1 MLLNSIKLYCI
12 ILIIVTDVEVLYVI
26 DVPKIYASMV
36 FNDSEMKK
44 RLPQKIYENLRKA
57 IDENIALSPEIGE
70 VVAQAMKSW
79 ALEKG
84 ATHFTHWFQPM
95 TEVTAEKHDSFL
107 NFDSEGNV
115 KMSFSGKE
123 LIKGESD
130 ASSFPSGGLRATF
143 EARGYTSW
151 DPTSYA
157 FIKNN
162 SLYIPTF
169 FCSYS
174 GEVLDRKT
182 PLLKSMYALNKQ
194 AMRILK
200 ILKNNKIR
208 KVTPYVGAEQE
219 YFLIDK
225 SVYEKR
231 KDIIFCGRTLF
242 GAKPVKAQDLY
253 DHYFASLRPRVA
265 DFMIDL
271 DNELWK
277 LGVPSK
283 TKHNEVAPAQHE
295 VAQIYTRSNLAADQ
309 NYILMETLKTVA
321 EKHNLVC
328 LLNEKPF
335 KFINGSGKHNN
346 WSLSSDEGINLF
358 DPGKSPRDNIQFLIF
373 LCAMIKAVDEY
384 ADLLRISVSSL
395 GNDERLGSQE
405 APPVVVSMYLG
416 PEITDIL
423 ESIESGKIYTQKER
437 GTFEIGLNVFPR
449 FPKDTS
455 DRNRTSPFAFTGNKF
470 EFRMVG
476 SNQSIATP
484 NMILNTIMAQALKE
498 FADALEKSKTPIE
511 YLNTLLIDTI
521 KKHKRIIFNGN
532 SYSKEWFAEAKRRGL
547 PIHSTAVDAL
557 EHLLDE
563 KNIKLFD
570 THGVLSRAEIQSRYE
585 IYMKSYCKLAH
596 IEAQTMISMI
606 KSEILPAVS
615 KYNHKLAKT
624 LAVKNGL
631 NLNLNSDYEYK
642 VIKNLSDLSSKLCDA
657 VCELSKLEN
666 SCFCTENISERA
678 QKYRDLVVCQMRKTR
693 EIVDKIEV
701 EMPKECW
708 PYPSYEDILFSV

>member
-1 MLLNSIKLYCI
+1 MFLFLKNKIRKSGLNMK
-12 ILIIVTDVEVLYVI
+12 

-36 FNDSEMKK
+36 FGDVEMKK
-44 RLPQKIYENLRKA
+44 RLPKKTYEELKQA
-57 IDENIALSPEIGE
+57 IDDNTPLSAEIGE
-70 VVAQAMKSW
+70 VVAQAMKTW

-107 NFDSEGNV
+107 NLDSQGNV

-130 ASSFPSGGLRATF
+130 ASSLPSGGLRATF

-174 GEVLDRKT
+174 GKVLDEKT

-194 AMRILK
+194 ALRILK
-200 ILKNNKIR
+200 ILGNDKVR
-208 KVTPYVGAEQE
+208 KVTPFVGAEQE

-225 SVYEKR
+225 EMYKKR

-242 GAKPVKAQDLY
+242 GAKPVKAQDLS
-253 DHYFASLRPRVA
+253 DHYFGSLRPRVA
-265 DFMIDL
+265 RFMINL
-271 DNELWK
+271 DAELWK

-295 VAQIYTRSNLAADQ
+295 IAQIHTCSNLAADQ
-309 NYILMETLKTVA
+309 NHIIMEALKNVA
-321 EKHNLVC
+321 EDHNLVC
-328 LLNEKPF
+328 LLHEKPF

-346 WSLSSDEGINLF
+346 WSLSSDTGINLL
-358 DPGKSPRDNIQFLIF
+358 DPGVSPRENIQFLVF

-384 ADLLRISVSSL
+384 ADLLRISASSF
-395 GNDERLGSQE
+395 GNDERLGGQE
-405 APPVVVSMYLG
+405 APPTIVSVYLG
-416 PEITDIL
+416 PEIMAIL
-423 ESIESGKIYTQKER
+423 ESIESGVIYTNKEPD
-437 GTFEIGLNVFPR
+437 TFEIGLNVFPC
-449 FPKDTS
+449 FPKDTA

-484 NMILNTIMAQALKE
+484 NIVLNTIMAQALKE
-498 FADALEKSKTPIE
+498 FADVLEKSENPSERLNSLMIE
-511 YLNTLLIDTI
+511 TI

-532 SYSKEWFAEAKRRGL
+532 NYSDEWAAEAKKRGL
-547 PIHSTAVDAL
+547 PIYPSAVDAF
-557 EHLLDE
+557 EHILDE
-563 KNIKLFD
+563 KNINLFESN
-570 THGVLSRAEIQSRYE
+570 GVLSRIELISRYE
-585 IYMKSYCKLAH
+585 IHMENYCKLMH
-596 IEAQTMISMI
+596 IEAQTMISMV
-606 KSEILPAVS
+606 KNEILPAVS

-624 LAVKNGL
+624 LLVKKDL
-631 NLNLNSDYEYK
+631 KMDISDDYEYNALK
-642 VIKNLSDLSSKLCDA
+642 KLS
-657 VCELSKLEN
+657 ELS
-666 SCFCTENISERA
+666 TELYKAA
-678 QKYRDLVVCQMRKTR
+678 QKLDLLEKNANDLKSIVESAHSYCNEVAISMSEVRK
-693 EIVDKIEV
+693 IVDALEV
-701 EMPKECW
+701 EMPKVYW
-708 PYPSYEDILFSV
+708 PFPNYEDILFSV

>member
-1 MLLNSIKLYCI
+1 M
-12 ILIIVTDVEVLYVI
+12 T

-36 FNDSEMKK
+36 FNDAEMRK
-44 RLPQKIYENLRKA
+44 RLPQQVYEDLIKA
-57 IDENIALSPEIGE
+57 VDEDIALSPEIGE
-70 VVAQAMKSW
+70 IVAQAMQSW

-130 ASSFPSGGLRATF
+130 ASSLPSGGLRATF

-174 GEVLDRKT
+174 GEVLDKKT

-194 AMRILK
+194 ALRILK
-200 ILKNNKIR
+200 ILKNDKVH
-208 KVTPYVGAEQE
+208 KVTPYMGAEQE

-225 SVYEKR
+225 EVYKKR

-242 GAKPVKAQDLY
+242 GAKPVKSQDLY
-253 DHYFASLRPRVA
+253 DHYFASLRPRVS

-309 NYILMETLKTVA
+309 NYIVMETLKNVA

-328 LLNEKPF
+328 LLHEKPF

-346 WSLSSDEGINLF
+346 WSLSSDRGINLF
-358 DPGKSPRDNIQFLIF
+358 EPGKSPRDNIQFLIF

-395 GNDERLGSQE
+395 GNDARLGGQE
-405 APPVVVSMYLG
+405 APPAIVSMYLG
-416 PEITDIL
+416 PEIMTIL
-423 ESIESGKIYTQKER
+423 ESIESGEIYTQKER
-437 GTFEIGLNVFPR
+437 GIFEIGLNVFPR

-484 NMILNTIMAQALKE
+484 NMILNTIMAESLKE
-498 FADALEKSKTPIE
+498 FADILEKSDNPIE
-511 YLNTLLIDTI
+511 YLNILLVKTI
-521 KKHKRIIFNGN
+521 KKHKRVIFNGN
-532 SYSKEWFAEAKRRGL
+532 SYSEKWFDEAKKRGL
-547 PIHSTAVDAL
+547 PIYNTTVDAL

-563 KNIKLFD
+563 KNVKLFE
-570 THGVLSRAEIQSRYE
+570 THGVLSRVELNSRYE
-585 IYMKSYCKLAH
+585 IYIKNYCKMLH
-596 IEAQTMISMI
+596 IEVQTMISMI

-624 LAVKNGL
+624 LSVKNDL
-631 NLNLNSDYEYK
+631 NLDLSSDYEYK
-642 VIKNLSDLSSKLCDA
+642 SLKKLSELSDRLCAATDKLN
-657 VCELSKLEN
+657 E
-666 SCFCTENISERA
+666 TENLCSKFENMSECARN
-678 QKYRDLVVCQMRKTR
+678 YRDLVLDQMNATR
-693 EIVDKIEV
+693 DIVDEIET
-701 EMPKECW
+701 EMPKEYW
-708 PYPSYEDILFSV
+708 PYPNYEDILFSV

>member
-1 MLLNSIKLYCI
+1 M
-12 ILIIVTDVEVLYVI
+12 TDVL
-26 DVPKIYASMV
+26 KIYASMV
-36 FNDSEMKK
+36 FNDAEMRK
-44 RLPQKIYENLRKA
+44 RLPQQVYEDLIKA
-57 IDENIALSPEIGE
+57 VDEDIALSPEIGE
-70 VVAQAMKSW
+70 IVAQAMQSW

-130 ASSFPSGGLRATF
+130 ASSLPSGGLRATF

-174 GEVLDRKT
+174 GEVLDKKT

-194 AMRILK
+194 ALRILK
-200 ILKNNKIR
+200 ILKNDKVH
-208 KVTPYVGAEQE
+208 KVTPYMGAEQE

-225 SVYEKR
+225 EVYKKR

-242 GAKPVKAQDLY
+242 GAKPVKSQDLY
-253 DHYFASLRPRVA
+253 DHYFASLRPRVS

-309 NYILMETLKTVA
+309 NYIVMETLKNVA

-328 LLNEKPF
+328 LLHEKPF

-346 WSLSSDEGINLF
+346 WSLSSDRGINLF
-358 DPGKSPRDNIQFLIF
+358 EPGKSPRDNIQFLIF

-395 GNDERLGSQE
+395 GNDARLGGQE
-405 APPVVVSMYLG
+405 APPAIVSMYLG
-416 PEITDIL
+416 PEIMTIL
-423 ESIESGKIYTQKER
+423 ESIESGEIYTQKER
-437 GTFEIGLNVFPR
+437 GIFEIGLNVFPR

-484 NMILNTIMAQALKE
+484 NMILNTIMAQSLKE
-498 FADALEKSKTPIE
+498 FADILEKSDNPIE
-511 YLNTLLIDTI
+511 YLNILLVKTI
-521 KKHKRIIFNGN
+521 KKHKRVIFNGN
-532 SYSKEWFAEAKRRGL
+532 SYSEKWFDEAKKRGL
-547 PIHSTAVDAL
+547 PIYNTTVDAL

-563 KNIKLFD
+563 KNVKLFE
-570 THGVLSRAEIQSRYE
+570 THGVLSRVELNSRYE
-585 IYMKSYCKLAH
+585 IYIKNYCKMLH

-624 LAVKNGL
+624 LSVKNDL
-631 NLNLNSDYEYK
+631 NLDLSSDYEYK
-642 VIKNLSDLSSKLCDA
+642 SLKKLSELSDRLCAATDKLN
-657 VCELSKLEN
+657 E
-666 SCFCTENISERA
+666 TENLCSKFENMSECARN
-678 QKYRDLVVCQMRKTR
+678 YRDLVLDQMNATR
-693 EIVDKIEV
+693 DIVDEIET
-701 EMPKECW
+701 EMPKEYW
-708 PYPSYEDILFSV
+708 PCVNRWSKFLCIEFQSV

>member
-1 MLLNSIKLYCI
+1 MK
-12 ILIIVTDVEVLYVI
+12 

-36 FNDSEMKK
+36 FNDAEMKK
-44 RLPQKIYENLRKA
+44 RLPPKTYEELKKA
-57 IDENIALSPEIGE
+57 IDDNTALSTEVGE
-70 VVAQAMKSW
+70 VVAQAMKTW

-84 ATHFTHWFQPM
+84 ATHYTHWFQPM

-115 KMSFSGKE
+115 KMNFSSKE

-130 ASSFPSGGLRATF
+130 ASSLPSGGLRATF

-157 FIKNN
+157 FVKND

-174 GEVLDRKT
+174 GEVLDEKT

-194 AMRILK
+194 ALRILK
-200 ILKNNKIR
+200 ILGNK
-208 KVTPYVGAEQE
+208 KVHKITPFLGAEQE

-225 SVYEKR
+225 EMYKKR

-242 GAKPVKAQDLY
+242 GAKPVKAQDLS
-253 DHYFASLRPRVA
+253 DHYFGSLRPRVA
-265 DFMIDL
+265 EFMIDL
-271 DNELWK
+271 DTELWK

-295 VAQIYTRSNLAADQ
+295 VAQIHTCSNLAADQ
-309 NYILMETLKTVA
+309 NHIIMETLKNVA

-328 LLNEKPF
+328 LLHEKPF

-346 WSLSSDEGINLF
+346 WSLSSDRGINLL
-358 DPGKSPRDNIQFLIF
+358 DPGNSPRDNIQFLVF

-384 ADLLRISVSSL
+384 ADLMRISVSSL
-395 GNDERLGSQE
+395 GNDARLGGQE
-405 APPVVVSMYLG
+405 APPAIVSIYLG
-416 PEITDIL
+416 PEIMAIL
-423 ESIESGKIYTQKER
+423 ESIEKGEIYTQKER
-437 GTFEIGLNVFPR
+437 GAFEIGLNVFPR
-449 FPKDTS
+449 FPKDTA

-484 NMILNTIMAQALKE
+484 NIVLNTIMAQALKE
-498 FADALEKSKTPIE
+498 YADVLESSENPSDR
-511 YLNTLLIDTI
+511 LNDLMVESI
-521 KKHKRIIFNGN
+521 KKHKRVIFNGN
-532 SYSKEWFAEAKRRGL
+532 SYSDEWVQEAEKRGL
-547 PIHSTAVDAL
+547 PIYPTTVDAL
-557 EHLLDE
+557 VHLLDE
-563 KNIKLFD
+563 KNIKLFESN
-570 THGVLSRAEIQSRYE
+570 GVLSRIELVSRYE
-585 IYMKSYCKLAH
+585 IHMENYCKLMH
-596 IEAQTMISMI
+596 IEAQTMISMV

-624 LAVKNGL
+624 LMVKS
-631 NLNLNSDYEYK
+631 NLNMDISSDYEYNALK
-642 VIKNLSDLSSKLCDA
+642 KLSDLSTELCNSVEKLDA
-657 VCELSKLEN
+657 CEKDAN
-666 SCFCTENISERA
+666 NIKDIVGSA
-678 QKYRDLVVCQMRKTR
+678 QSYRDTVASAMDETRK
-693 EIVDKIEV
+693 IVDSLET
-701 EMPKECW
+701 EMPKVYW
-708 PYPSYEDILFSV
+708 PFPNYEDMLFSV